1 MVSRPF
7 RELSRA
13 RAQRARELAV
23 QFEAAR
29 EPLLFFAA
37 VAEFQASFVPVD
49 VDWAELP
56 DLQTPVCELIR
67 RAGTNPM
74 KKALQGLLPESFEG
88 LLRGYW
94 RRETVD
100 GPECL
105 PARILLQPWAYSHS
119 IAKETRAGE
128 GTAEWSRTCP
138 RCAHFP
144 QVGLLRGVGHGQAL
158 SLVCALCLHEWPSP
172 RNICTACGKEGR
184 EVLAYYSAT
193 GFRARSLQCCNAC
206 SRYLQLIDLEE
217 EAAAVADADEMAGL
231 VLDVWAGDQGFK
243 KQQLNLAGI

>member
-37 VAEFQASFVPVD
+37 VAEFQASCVPID
-49 VDWAELP
+49 VNWEELS
-56 DLQTPVCELIR
+56 DLRIPVCELIR
-67 RAGTNPM
+67 RAGTDSM
-74 KKALQGLLPESFEG
+74 KKALQDLLPESFEG
-88 LLRGYW
+88 LLLGY
-94 RRETVD
+94 RRRATVD
-100 GPECL
+100 APECL

-119 IAKETRAGE
+119 MAKGTRAGE
-128 GTAEWSRTCP
+128 GTVEWSRTCP
-138 RCAHFP
+138 RCAHYP

-184 EVLAYYSAT
+184 EVLAYYSAD
-193 GFRARSLQCCNAC
+193 GFPARSLQCCNAC
-206 SRYLQLIDLEE
+206 RSYVHLIDLEE
-217 EAAAVADADEMAGL
+217 DAAAVADADEMAGL
-231 VLDVWAGDQGFK
+231 VLDVWAVDQGFK